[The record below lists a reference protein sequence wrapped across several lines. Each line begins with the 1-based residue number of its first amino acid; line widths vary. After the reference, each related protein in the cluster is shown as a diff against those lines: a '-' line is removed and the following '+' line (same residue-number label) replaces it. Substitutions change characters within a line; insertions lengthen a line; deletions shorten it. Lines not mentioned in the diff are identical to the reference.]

1 MVIEVASS
9 SDICWLSD
17 ICVVSK
23 LDRKAR
29 SLFRPRT
36 RMTKGRKDTFPRPR
50 GAVTGSDHRSSTSGW
65 GKVLRTLGTS
75 RWVWVPHLVMTKQRG
90 AWPTAFV
97 ILVTPPAH
105 CDPKWLT
112 APP

>member
-9 SDICWLSD
+9 SDICWLGD

-36 RMTKGRKDTFPRPR
+36 MMTKGRNDTFPRPR
-50 GAVTGSDHRSSTSGW
+50 GAVTGSDHRAN
-65 GKVLRTLGTS
+65 LRLGQGPQDA
-75 RWVWVPHLVMTKQRG
+75 RD
-90 AWPTAFV
+90 
-97 ILVTPPAH
+97 
-105 CDPKWLT
+105 CDFPD
-112 APP
+112 